1 MHRSPYTTI
10 GIFAALLL
18 ILIVLQAKLFDAL
31 VYFLLA
37 GIIPG
42 TSYALSPL
50 TMFILIIIVLWF
62 AILRISS
69 ATIDAYTSYQKAQK
83 AISRSRR
90 LPKRRYRAVI
100 D

>member
-18 ILIVLQAKLFDAL
+18 ILIVLQAKLFDAFI
-31 VYFLLA
+31 YFLLA
-37 GIIPG
+37 GVIPG

-50 TMFILIIIVLWF
+50 TMFILIVLAFWF
-62 AILRISS
+62 AVFHVSS
-69 ATIDAYTSYQKAQK
+69 TAIDTYTSCQKAQK
-83 AISRSRR
+83 ALSRSRR
-90 LPKRRYRAVI
+90 LPKRRYRTVV